1 MSHTPTTPR
10 QKLLIAIFVIV
21 LVAMGSI
28 WKLSG
33 DGTQGRARQN
43 ETELRGGNQGGDQN
57 VQESGCGTHWDRAGK
72 AVVSSEGVN
81 VAQCNWSASPSDD
94 LRVAGSHT
102 IRMQSCPPGVK
113 GSEAEYWIWL
123 DGGGASE
130 AVKVTG
136 GTCAGDGTPGTLKFT
151 TSAGHAGGYS
161 VSSATSGLQEASIA
175 ARFTPTNPAG
185 TAQGGKVVVPPGT
198 ELKLYARASIR
209 SSTQTIDF
217 TGSIFECYMKD
228 TCVFVGD
235 PASSTAY
242 AGITLLS
249 PRGRP
254 MVAGGTYPMIEVNGQ
269 GTKIFN
275 VRGRVAPK
283 GSSFGTWVQVDDDQ
297 SFLLDGLA
305 AGFGYGVRC
314 DAEFCGSYV
323 SAPGPF
329 NKWSAVGWLK
339 NMDLSAQCI
348 GNGVDWQSGNTL
360 HISDSII
367 QGYPQYGLRGGLRR
381 GGYGNIKLTNVYM
394 EAGGCTNPSGNIG
407 SAGVLVQGGPI
418 SIAGGEGPQGA
429 FPNYATTGSTDYRY
443 YIVAR
448 HSSYGSSNPL
458 YVGSALSNGK
468 GAITVT
474 TPDIPGATSFDL
486 LRVTPSGS
494 EQAPYGVGDYA
505 VVEGTARSAACK
517 NGVCTFTDENA
528 PLHSYKVVPTPTY
541 FPLLTFWP
549 GPIVLGSGG
558 DSPSLLTAARLDID
572 TAPSTVVSELGS
584 LMPAVVADNCS
595 LGGVRWTPTWI
606 SCASTPHPWT
616 GMPIPIGGLQNRKGK
631 LILMGPG
638 AAPGHIL
645 TLVDSNPQKTIA
657 HAVQRPASDVTDSY
671 IGFDSG
677 DGNPAHVGISMGAP
691 VSLSSYI
698 GNTGDGKSWKERLTV
713 KDKTFAVPVV
723 IEPGNTLTLGSGSA
737 LSQIGVFKAR
747 IEAAKVAAQSCVD
760 VAAAVKGVDKA
771 DVITGLTPPSALG
784 NLSVSAYPGS
794 AGNVSLHFCNAS
806 QAPATAPAGV
816 YSFVT
821 VH

>member
-10 QKLLIAIFVIV
+10 QVLLIAISVLV

-28 WKLSG
+28 WKLNG
-33 DGTQGRARQN
+33 DGTKGQTGRNGTDIQA
-43 ETELRGGNQGGDQN
+43 GDQDAL
-57 VQESGCGTHWDRAGK
+57 ESGCGTHWDRSGK
-72 AVVSSEGVN
+72 VVTNSAGVN
-81 VAQCNWSASPSDD
+81 VVQCNWSTSPSDD
-94 LRVAGSHT
+94 LRVAGAHT
-102 IRMQSCPPGVK
+102 IRLQSCPAGVK

-136 GTCAGDGTPGTLKFT
+136 GTCAGDGTPGTLKFM
-151 TSAGHAGGYS
+151 TSAGHAAGYS
-161 VSSATSGLQEASIA
+161 ISSATSGLQEASIA
-175 ARFTPTNPAG
+175 ARFTPTNPTG

-198 ELKLYARASIR
+198 ELKLYARASLR
-209 SSTQTIDF
+209 SSDQTIDF

-228 TCVFVGD
+228 TCLFLGD
-235 PASSTAY
+235 PASSTAA
-242 AGITLLS
+242 AGIVLLN

-254 MVAGGTYPMIEVNGQ
+254 MVAGGTYPMIEVNAQ

-283 GSSFGTWVQVDDDQ
+283 GNSFGTWVQVDDDQ
-297 SFLLDGLA
+297 SFLLDGLV

-339 NMDLSAQCI
+339 NMDVSAQCV

-360 HISDSII
+360 HVSDSII

-381 GGYGNIKLTNVYM
+381 GGYGNIKMTNVYM
-394 EAGGCTNPSGNIG
+394 EVGGCTNPTGNIG
-407 SAGVLVQGGPI
+407 IAGVLAQGGPI
-418 SIAGGEGPQGA
+418 SIEGGEGPQGA
-429 FPNYATTGSTDYRY
+429 FPTYARTGSVDYRY
-443 YIVAR
+443 YVVAR
-448 HSSYGSSNPL
+448 HSSYGFSNPL
-458 YVGSALSNGK
+458 YVGSALSSGK
-468 GAITVT
+468 GAISVT
-474 TPDIPGATSFDL
+474 TPDIPGAVSFDL
-486 LRVTPSGS
+486 LRVTAPSGV
-494 EQAPYGVGDYA
+494 EQAPYGVGAYA
-505 VVEGTARSAACK
+505 VAEGAARSAVCK
-517 NGVCTFTDENA
+517 NGVCTFTDENV
-528 PLHSYKVVPTPTY
+528 PLRSYKVAPNPTY

-558 DSPSLLTAARLDID
+558 DSQSLLTAARLDID
-572 TAPSTVVSELGS
+572 DAPSTVVSELGT

-595 LGGVRWTPTWI
+595 LGGTHWTPTWI
-606 SCASTPHPWT
+606 SCTSTPHPWA
-616 GMPIPIGGLQNRKGK
+616 GLPIPIGGLQNRKGK

-645 TLVDSNPQKTIA
+645 TLVDSDPQKTIA
-657 HAVQRPASDVTDSY
+657 NALQRPPSDVTDSY
-671 IGFDSG
+671 IGFDAG
-677 DGNPAHVGISMGAP
+677 DGNPAHVGISLGAP
-691 VSLSSYI
+691 VSLSNYI
-698 GNTGDGKSWKERLTV
+698 GNTGDGKGWKERLTV

-771 DVITGLTPPSALG
+771 DVITGLTPPAALG
-784 NLSVSAYPGS
+784 NLSLSAYPGS

-806 QAPATAPAGV
+806 QVAAIAPGGV

-821 VH
+821 VR